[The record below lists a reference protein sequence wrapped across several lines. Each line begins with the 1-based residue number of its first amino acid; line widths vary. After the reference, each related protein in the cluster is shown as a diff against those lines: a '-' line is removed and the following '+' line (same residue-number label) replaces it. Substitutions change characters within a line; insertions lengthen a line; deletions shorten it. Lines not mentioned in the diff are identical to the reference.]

1 MKLDY
6 DYFLQRRN
14 LTTAKIVKSNNLKSY
29 ESLVALLHELKVLP
43 PPETQVAE
51 FFVTQ
56 PTSPKTSKEISSK
69 GADGDK
75 DEQKKKATRVR
86 TKKTTA
92 RKSSTR
98 STRSKNKPTQEDST
112 EARSIC
118 KEKPEEPVER

>member
-29 ESLVALLHELKVLP
+29 EALVALLHELKVLP

-51 FFVTQ
+51 FFVTH
-56 PTSPKTSKEISSK
+56 TSPKTSKEISSK
-69 GADGDK
+69 GADGGK

-98 STRSKNKPTQEDST
+98 STRSKNKPAQEDST